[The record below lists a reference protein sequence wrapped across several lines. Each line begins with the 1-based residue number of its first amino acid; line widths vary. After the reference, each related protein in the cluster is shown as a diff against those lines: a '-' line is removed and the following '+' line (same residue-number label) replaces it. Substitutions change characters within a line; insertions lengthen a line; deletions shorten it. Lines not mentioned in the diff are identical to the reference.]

1 MKNNT
6 VIPSTVK
13 DAYDF
18 PDDIVSQQLST
29 GLINHTYKV
38 KNTAGAAFLLQKIN
52 TNVFTAPF
60 VLQQNYQKIKQHFEK
75 EQSYMLPKI
84 ITTKNGDLLLED
96 KSYVW
101 RCFEF
106 INDTYS
112 PTISTT
118 PDEAW
123 LVANC
128 FGTFSA
134 RLSNL
139 DPKNIETVLPGFHDL
154 SLRFRQFQD
163 ALAGASEDRK
173 QAAAK
178 FIQKAQ
184 DHQNL
189 VTFYEKVSS
198 DNKRFPLHILHHDC
212 KIANILFKRSDH
224 KIYSPIDFDTTQPGL
239 FFSDIGDMIRSMV
252 PNYPEDHAKVE
263 ELTIREAFYEAVRD
277 GYLEAMHPYLSKDEM
292 QQIDLSGNL
301 IVYMQAL
308 RFLTDYL
315 NQDIYYQTKYPAQN
329 LDRAANQFQLLSL
342 LIKYIDGSA
351 RTGSKHYL
359 G

>member
-1 MKNNT
+1 M
-6 VIPSTVK
+6 IPSAVK

-18 PDDIVSQQLST
+18 PEDIVVQKLST

-38 KNTAGAAFLLQKIN
+38 KKRAGEAFLLQKIN
-52 TNVFTAPF
+52 TNVFTEPV
-60 VLQQNYQKIKQHFEK
+60 VLQRNYLKIKQHFEQ
-75 EQSYMLPKI
+75 EQSYILPAI
-84 ITTKNGDLLLED
+84 IKTQNGGLLLED
-96 KSYVW
+96 DSYVW

-106 INDTYS
+106 IKDTYS

-139 DPKNIETVLPGFHDL
+139 DPKNIEMVLPGFHDL
-154 SLRFRQFQD
+154 SLRFRQFLD
-163 ALAGASEDRK
+163 ALADASHERK

-178 FIQKAQ
+178 YIQMAL

-189 VTFYEKVSS
+189 VKFYEKVSA
-198 DNKRFPLHILHHDC
+198 DTQRFPLHILHHDC
-212 KIANILFKRSDH
+212 KIANILFRRADH

-252 PNYPEDHAKVE
+252 PNYPEDHANVE

-277 GYLEAMHPYLSKDEM
+277 GYLEAMHPFLSKDEM
-292 QQIDLSGNL
+292 EQIDLSGNL

-315 NQDIYYQTKYPAQN
+315 NQDIYYQIGYPTQN
-329 LDRAANQFQLLSL
+329 LDRAANQFQLLAL
-342 LIKYIDGSA
+342 LIKYIDGSHLS
-351 RTGSKHYL
+351 RSKHYL